1 MKTVFTQY
9 FRNCVYGHNWMSFSF
24 ESQIMRF
31 CVYRRGSGE
40 KTKVQLWSMN
50 CLIGYLP
57 KSHKRKTN
65 QKILIAFY
73 VTILIIQNGIRI
85 HNTKCIPNSEEE
97 GKVPIKSIFVKDEKI
112 ILAIIPCN
120 YQLIHHSYP
129 NQRLCFVHI

>member
-73 VTILIIQNGIRI
+73 VTILIIQMV
-85 HNTKCIPNSEEE
+85 SEYIMSNAYLIQKRRE
-97 GKVPIKSIFVKDEKI
+97 KVPIKSIFVKDEKI

>member
-1 MKTVFTQY
+1 
-9 FRNCVYGHNWMSFSF
+9 MSFSF

-73 VTILIIQNGIRI
+73 VTILIILMVSEYI
-85 HNTKCIPNSEEE
+85 IPNAYLTNSEEE

>member
-1 MKTVFTQY
+1 
-9 FRNCVYGHNWMSFSF
+9 
-24 ESQIMRF
+24 
-31 CVYRRGSGE
+31 
-40 KTKVQLWSMN
+40 MN

-73 VTILIIQNGIRI
+73 VTILIIQMVSEYI
-85 HNTKCIPNSEEE
+85 IPNAYLIQE